1 MTVFLIKIEF
11 SKMAIHQTI
20 LPQDLRILQRK
31 PQKRILLLESIQQL
45 MMQTSNMQMVTD
57 GIVVLKQSIY
67 LIMKLVR

>member
-11 SKMAIHQTI
+11 SKMDIHQTI

-45 MMQTSNMQMVTD
+45 MMQTSSMQMVTD

-67 LIMKLVR
+67 LITKHVL